1 MDRRELI
8 KYIGLITGAVV
19 VGGDAFL
26 IGCTPEGGA
35 KKTIESNTIKLFE
48 EIAEVILPKTNDSPG
63 AKDAEVG
70 KMMKV
75 FVQNHYSAIERNLFL
90 EGLKSI
96 EDDSFMQL
104 SEMEKQ
110 HYLTSLE
117 KESAEKP
124 LVKRTDE
131 NGHKIE
137 IPHTYTMIK
146 QLAILGFLASEVVA
160 KTAFNYLPIPGKFE
174 KCVEVIDTTKP
185 MYYRS
190 APYG

>member
-1 MDRRELI
+1 MHTTLFKCHNAKSPNQIETGILRNASARNLSLGKAALPTALGKNHIQSAEQGGYDRRIHYGINCASSSCPAISPQVFTSHNVDEL
-8 KYIGLITGAVV
+8 
-19 VGGDAFL
+19 
-26 IGCTPEGGA
+26 
-35 KKTIESNTIKLFE
+35 
-48 EIAEVILPKTNDSPG
+48 
-63 AKDAEVG
+63 
-70 KMMKV
+70 
-75 FVQNHYSAIERNLFL
+75 
-90 EGLKSI
+90 
-96 EDDSFMQL
+96 
-104 SEMEKQ
+104 
-110 HYLTSLE
+110 LTSLE

-137 IPHTYTMIK
+137 ILHTYTMIK